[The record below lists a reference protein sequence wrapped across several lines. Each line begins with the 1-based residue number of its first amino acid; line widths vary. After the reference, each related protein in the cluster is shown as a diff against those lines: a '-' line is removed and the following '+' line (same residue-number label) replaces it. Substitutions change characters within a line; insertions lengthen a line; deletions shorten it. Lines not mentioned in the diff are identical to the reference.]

1 MAGYREEDR
10 IGIVAAV
17 GGGVI
22 GNGWVA
28 AFLGSGRA
36 VRLYDPAP
44 EAEARTRVHVTAAWS
59 QMAALGLAQDG
70 DTWSDRL
77 TVHATLDEAVASADF
92 VQESTPERTDLKIAL
107 FAQLDCLVPADVLI
121 ASSTS
126 SLPITEL
133 QAGLPSADRFVLG
146 HPFNPVHLIPL
157 VEVGGG
163 KATAANAID
172 AALALYIAMGKQPI
186 RLEREIYGHIGNRLA
201 SAMFREAVRLVVEGY
216 ATVADIDRAIRFG
229 PALKW
234 AIQGQFATFHTSGGA
249 GGLAEFLPKF
259 APGIMR
265 RWSTMADPA
274 LDDPAVAALL
284 VKQMEEAAGSLSL
297 TAIAARQDRRLMEM
311 LKLLTLADDCSKPS
325 GS

>member
-1 MAGYREEDR
+1 MTAYRGADR
-10 IGIVAAV
+10 VRTVAAV

-28 AFLGSGRA
+28 AYLGSGRA
-36 VRLYDPAP
+36 VRLYDPMP
-44 EAEARTRVHVTAAWS
+44 GTEARTRAHVAGAWD
-59 QMAALGLAQDG
+59 QMAELGLARAD
-70 DTWSDRL
+70 DDWSPRL
-77 TVHATLDEAVASADF
+77 TVHADLADAVADADF
-92 VQESTPERTDLKIAL
+92 VQESTPERTELKMSL
-107 FAQLDCLVPADVLI
+107 FADLDRLAAPDVLV

-133 QAGLPSADRFVLG
+133 QAGLATADRFVLG

-163 KATAANAID
+163 EGTAAAAVD
-172 AALALYIAMGKQPI
+172 AALAFYTALGKQPI
-186 RLEREIYGHIGNRLA
+186 RLEREIFGHIGNRLT
-201 SAMFREAVRLVVEGY
+201 SAMFREAVRLVAEGY
-216 ATVADIDRAIRFG
+216 ASVSDVDKAIRYG

-274 LDDPAVAALL
+274 LDDEKLRAML
-284 VKQMEEAAGSLSL
+284 VTQMEAAAGGRSV
-297 TAIAARQDRRLMEM
+297 ADIAAHQDDRLMEM
-311 LKLLTLADDCSKPS
+311 LKLLTDRQTRAD
-325 GS
+325 